1 MSLSEL
7 DRGGAF
13 RAQRTEVLD
22 FCEPLTAEEWR
33 TASRAE
39 GWSIQD
45 VVAHMGAG
53 VHAMFGPAVTKLL
66 LGKDIE
72 KLNDEMVGIRRDRS
86 PDQVLS
92 EYRRWTGVFANVM
105 PPLASTPLGAMRLPL
120 SELGGFPMR
129 LFLSALVFDTYT
141 HLRYDIAPALGRPV
155 GEVDAN
161 RIAVSLEWMMAVLS
175 NQLRAARPAW
185 LDRPLSINLT
195 GPGGG
200 AWSVEPSG
208 AVTPGVAASA
218 VAVITGQAAQFPE
231 WGTRRAPW
239 REREVGITGDAEYGA
254 AFLDEMNIV

>member
-1 MSLSEL
+1 MNDL

-13 RAQRTEVLD
+13 RVQRTEVLA
-22 FCEPLTAEEWR
+22 FCEPLTAEQWR
-33 TASRAE
+33 TSSRAE
-39 GWSIQD
+39 GWSVQD

-72 KLNDEMVGIRRDRS
+72 KLNDEMVGIRRAKS

-105 PPLASTPLGAMRLPL
+105 PSVAGTPLGGMRLPL
-120 SELGGFPMR
+120 SELGGFPLR

-141 HLRYDIAPALGRPV
+141 HLHYDIAPALGRAMDA
-155 GEVDAN
+155 VDAN
-161 RIAVSLEWMMAVLS
+161 RMAVSLEWMMAVLS
-175 NQLRAARPAW
+175 NQLRDARPAW
-185 LDRPLSINLT
+185 LDRPLSISLT

-200 AWSVEPSG
+200 AWSIEPTG

-218 VAVITGQAAQFPE
+218 AAVITGSAAQFPE

-239 REREVGITGDAEYGA
+239 RERDVDITGDADYGA